1 MKSENGQNMNA
12 EYLFFE
18 IFPNTNYRIIHFL
31 KMDQI
36 LNNCQALNEI
46 KSNLNSNRFNL
57 G

>member
-36 LNNCQALNEI
+36 LNNCQALNQI
-46 KSNLNSNRFNL
+46 KSNLNLNRFDL